1 MMLFALAILLLA
13 PIVHAQELLIAQT
26 TPPRLEWS
34 YQPAPGCTVPTP
46 TVDVQSGQ
54 TFVGTYTRVAQ
65 LPQGTTSYTLPT
77 PADNRYYQIV
87 NACGAS
93 NIVQY
98 VQATPPPTSP
108 TIEQRVTTLEGYVA
122 ILRSTAP
129 VPGPQ
134 GPQGIPGPVGPQ
146 GPVGPVGPMGPAG
159 TGTPPPAPASNFT
172 VTVVDENHLSIV
184 GACTSIRSIYVSTA
198 RRTIECVH

>member
-1 MMLFALAILLLA
+1 MILFALAILLLA

-26 TPPRLEWS
+26 APPRLEWS
-34 YQPAPGCTVPTP
+34 YQPAPGCTLATTTIEVRSS
-46 TVDVQSGQ
+46 QS
-54 TFVGTYTRVAQ
+54 FVGPYIRTVQ
-65 LPQGTTSYTLPT
+65 LPIEATTYALP
-77 PADNRYYQIV
+77 AVANNLYYLV
-87 NACGAS
+87 ATACGNS

-98 VQATPPPTSP
+98 VAVTPPPTGP
-108 TIEQRVTTLEGYVA
+108 TLDQRVTTLEGYVA

-184 GACTSIRSIYVSTA
+184 GACTSIRSIYVTA
-198 RRTIECVH
+198 NRRTIECIP